1 MGWLEE
7 DLRRYENE
15 QVENENYWDSLVDK
29 ARSELKFCYKLNEE
43 DLEEV
48 LRDILGDADYDWD
61 DLKWLKEKVMQSKE
75 WEDNQN
81 EKEKSCVSTLW
92 RWKLQL

>member
-1 MGWLEE
+1 MGWLED

-29 ARSELKFCYKLNEE
+29 ARNELKYCYKLSEE

-48 LRDILGDADYDWD
+48 LRDILDDADYDWD

-75 WEDNQN
+75 WEENQS
-81 EKEKSCVSTLW
+81 EVE
-92 RWKLQL
+92 

>member
-7 DLRRYENE
+7 DLRKYENE
-15 QVENENYWDSLVDK
+15 QVANENYWDSLVDK
-29 ARSELKFCYKLNEE
+29 ARNELKYCYKLKEE

-61 DLKWLKEKVMQSKE
+61 DLKWLKEMVMKSKE
-75 WEDNQN
+75 WEDNQS
-81 EKEKSCVSTLW
+81 EVE
-92 RWKLQL
+92 

>member
-15 QVENENYWDSLVDK
+15 QVANENYWDSLVDN
-29 ARSELKFCYKLNEE
+29 AINELKYCYKLSEE
-43 DLEEV
+43 DLEDL

-61 DLKWLKEKVMQSKE
+61 DLKWLKEKVMESQE
-75 WEDNQN
+75 WEDNQSKG
-81 EKEKSCVSTLW
+81 E
-92 RWKLQL
+92 

>member
-15 QVENENYWDSLVDK
+15 QAENENYWDRLVED
-29 ARSELKFCYKLNEE
+29 AINELKYCYKLSEE
-43 DLEEV
+43 DLEDL
-48 LRDILGDADYDWD
+48 LRDVLGDDDYDWD
-61 DLKWLKEKVMQSKE
+61 DLKWLKEKVMETKE

-81 EKEKSCVSTLW
+81 GK
-92 RWKLQL
+92 

>member
-29 ARSELKFCYKLNEE
+29 ARSELKYCYKLSEE

-48 LRDILGDADYDWD
+48 LRDVLGDADYDWD

-81 EKEKSCVSTLW
+81 E
-92 RWKLQL
+92 

>member
-1 MGWLEE
+1 MGWLED

-29 ARSELKFCYKLNEE
+29 ARNELKFCYKLSEE

-75 WEDNQN
+75 WEENQS
-81 EKEKSCVSTLW
+81 EVE
-92 RWKLQL
+92 

>member
-15 QVENENYWDSLVDK
+15 QVENEKYWDSLVED
-29 ARSELKFCYKLNEE
+29 AISELKYCYKLSEE
-43 DLEEV
+43 DLEDV

-61 DLKWLKEKVMQSKE
+61 DLKWLKEKVMESKE
-75 WEDNQN
+75 WEDNQS
-81 EKEKSCVSTLW
+81 KGD
-92 RWKLQL
+92 

>member
-7 DLRRYENE
+7 DLRKYENE

-29 ARSELKFCYKLNEE
+29 AINELKYCYKLNEE
-43 DLEEV
+43 ELEDL
-48 LRDILGDADYDWD
+48 LRDILDDTDYDWD
-61 DLKWLKEKVMQSKE
+61 DLKWLKEKVMESQE

-81 EKEKSCVSTLW
+81 GK
-92 RWKLQL
+92 

>member
-1 MGWLEE
+1 MGWLED

-15 QVENENYWDSLVDK
+15 QVANENYWDSLVDK
-29 ARSELKFCYKLNEE
+29 ARNELKYCYKLNEE

-48 LRDILGDADYDWD
+48 LRDVLGDADYDWD

-75 WEDNQN
+75 WEKNQS
-81 EKEKSCVSTLW
+81 EVE
-92 RWKLQL
+92 

>member
-7 DLRRYENE
+7 DLRKYENE
-15 QVENENYWDSLVDK
+15 QVANENYWDRLVDK
-29 ARSELKFCYKLNEE
+29 ARSELKYCYKLNEE

-61 DLKWLKEKVMQSKE
+61 DLKWLKEKVIQSKE

-81 EKEKSCVSTLW
+81 EK
-92 RWKLQL
+92 

>member
-7 DLRRYENE
+7 DLRKYENE
-15 QVENENYWDSLVDK
+15 QMENENYWDRLVND
-29 ARSELKFCYKLNEE
+29 AISELKYCYKLTEE

-61 DLKWLKEKVMQSKE
+61 DLKWLKEKVMESKE

-81 EKEKSCVSTLW
+81 KGE
-92 RWKLQL
+92 

>member
-29 ARSELKFCYKLNEE
+29 AINELKYCYKLSEE

-48 LRDILGDADYDWD
+48 LRDVLGDADYDWD
-61 DLKWLKEKVMQSKE
+61 DLKWLKQKVIESKE

-81 EKEKSCVSTLW
+81 KGE
-92 RWKLQL
+92 

>member
-7 DLRRYENE
+7 DLRKYENE
-15 QVENENYWDSLVDK
+15 QVANENYWDSLVDK
-29 ARSELKFCYKLNEE
+29 ARNELKYCYKLNEE

-61 DLKWLKEKVMQSKE
+61 DLKWLKEMVMKSKE
-75 WEDNQN
+75 WEDNQS
-81 EKEKSCVSTLW
+81 EVE
-92 RWKLQL
+92 

>member
-7 DLRRYENE
+7 DLRKYENE
-15 QVENENYWDSLVDK
+15 QMENENYWDSLVND
-29 ARSELKFCYKLNEE
+29 AISELKYYYKLSEE

-48 LRDILGDADYDWD
+48 LRDVLGDADYDWD
-61 DLKWLKEKVMQSKE
+61 DSKCLKEQVLESKA

-81 EKEKSCVSTLW
+81 E
-92 RWKLQL
+92 

>member
-1 MGWLEE
+1 MSWLEE
-7 DLRRYENE
+7 DLRKYENE
-15 QVENENYWDSLVDK
+15 QAANESYWDRIADK
-29 ARSELKFCYKLNEE
+29 ARNELKFCYKLNEE

-61 DLKWLKEKVMQSKE
+61 DLKWLKEKVIQSKE

-81 EKEKSCVSTLW
+81 GK
-92 RWKLQL
+92 

>member
-29 ARSELKFCYKLNEE
+29 AISELKYCYKLSEDDLE
-43 DLEEV
+43 DL
-48 LRDILGDADYDWD
+48 LRDILSDTDYDWD
-61 DLKWLKEKVMQSKE
+61 DLKWLKEKVMESKD
-75 WEDNQN
+75 WEDNQSKG
-81 EKEKSCVSTLW
+81 E
-92 RWKLQL
+92 